1 MDSNNF
7 KKSQNFDNIE
17 KNKAHNPNLDS
28 NPNKIAQDYVTEM
41 RSKKEEA
48 IREGFMSRAKEQC
61 PTDKWQDQE
70 KDYENAWEQNKN
82 YSDGE

>member
-1 MDSNNF
+1 MDTQNF

-41 RSKKEEA
+41 RSKKKEA
-48 IREGFMSRAKEQC
+48 TREGFMNKAKNEC
-61 PTDKWQDQE
+61 PPESWQERE
-70 KDYENAWEQNKN
+70 KDYEAAWEQNK
-82 YSDGE
+82 DFKGQ